1 MGTQTGGRCMS
12 GMAIALIVFLVLLL
26 LGMPVAF
33 SIGISGLSFFLAT
46 PGLPFTIVVQKAL
59 STTQSFTML
68 AIPLF
73 IFAGNLMN
81 NTGITSRLIK
91 LADVLTGHMYGNI
104 GQVSCVLSTLMGG
117 VSGSANADAA
127 MESRVLGPE
136 MIKRGYDRGWSA
148 AVNAWSSMIVCTIP
162 PSMGFIIYGSIGEV
176 SIGRLFA
183 AGMIPGLLMMVFMM
197 VATSI
202 TAHKRNYLPDRQ
214 KPASLKE
221 VLAALR
227 EGIWALMFP
236 ILLIVF
242 IRFGI
247 MTASESGA
255 FAAVYAIF
263 VGTVIYKEMSLEV
276 LIKTLKD
283 STKDIA
289 IVTLILALSG
299 IFAYGIVYDSIPQAM
314 ASGLLGITKNP
325 QLMLVI
331 IILLLLV
338 MGMFMETTVIT
349 LLMTP
354 ILLPVVKSLGIDP
367 VHFGVIMMTVT
378 TSGINTPPVG
388 TALYTTSSILGCTPE
403 ETAKAAMPFF
413 LAVMMVV
420 VVLIIFPQL
429 SLWLP
434 NLVFGPVK

>member
-1 MGTQTGGRCMS
+1 MS
-12 GMAIALIVFLVLLL
+12 GMGIVVIAFLILLL

-33 SIGISGLSFFLAT
+33 SIGISGLLFFLIT
-46 PGLPFTIVVQKAL
+46 EGLPYTIVVQKAL

-81 NTGITSRLIK
+81 NTGITKRLIK

-104 GQVSCVLSTLMGG
+104 AQVSCVLSTLMGG

-136 MIKRGYDRGWSA
+136 MIRRGYDRGWSA
-148 AVNAWSSMIVCTIP
+148 AINAWSSMIVCTIP

-183 AGMIPGLLMMVFMM
+183 AGMIPGLIMMIFLMS
-197 VATSI
+197 ATSI
-202 TAHKRNYLPDRQ
+202 SAHKRNYLPDRK
-214 KPASLKE
+214 KPASFREVMSALKD
-221 VLAALR
+221 
-227 EGIWALMFP
+227 GIWALLFP
-236 ILLIVF
+236 IMLIVF

-247 MTASESGA
+247 MTPSESGA

-263 VGTVIYKEMSLEV
+263 VGTVIYREMSLEV

-299 IFAYGIVYDSIPQAM
+299 IFGYGIVYDSIPQAM
-314 ASGLLGITKNP
+314 ASGLLGITQNSTI
-325 QLMLVI
+325 MLLI
-331 IILLLLV
+331 IIALLLV

-388 TALYTTSSILGCTPE
+388 TALYTTSSILGCSPE
-403 ETAKAAMPFF
+403 DTTKASLPFF

-420 VVLIIFPQL
+420 ILLVFIPQI

-434 NLVFGPVK
+434 NLIFGVVK

>member
-1 MGTQTGGRCMS
+1 MS
-12 GMAIALIVFLVLLL
+12 GMGIVVIAFLILLL

-33 SIGISGLSFFLAT
+33 SIGISGLLFFLIT
-46 PGLPFTIVVQKAL
+46 EGLPYTIVVQKAL

-81 NTGITSRLIK
+81 NTGITKRLIK

-104 GQVSCVLSTLMGG
+104 AQVSCVLSTLMGG

-136 MIKRGYDRGWSA
+136 MIRRGYDRGWSA
-148 AVNAWSSMIVCTIP
+148 AINAWSSMIVCTIP

-183 AGMIPGLLMMVFMM
+183 AGMIPGLIMMIFLMS
-197 VATSI
+197 ATSI
-202 TAHKRNYLPDRQ
+202 SAHKRNYLPDRK
-214 KPASLKE
+214 KPASFREVMSALKD
-221 VLAALR
+221 
-227 EGIWALMFP
+227 GIWALLFP
-236 ILLIVF
+236 IMLIVF

-247 MTASESGA
+247 MTPSESGA

-263 VGTVIYKEMSLEV
+263 VGTVIYREMSLEV

-299 IFAYGIVYDSIPQAM
+299 IFGYGIVYDSIPQAM
-314 ASGLLGITKNP
+314 ASGLLGITQNSTI
-325 QLMLVI
+325 MLLI
-331 IILLLLV
+331 IIALLLV

-388 TALYTTSSILGCTPE
+388 TALYTTSSILGCSPE
-403 ETAKAAMPFF
+403 DTTKASLPFF
-413 LAVMMVV
+413 LAVIMVV
-420 VVLIIFPQL
+420 ILLVFIPQI

-434 NLVFGPVK
+434 NLIFGVVK